1 MSTKKLKNLTLRD
14 IRAFLILKGCVKDR
28 TRGGHEAWRKS
39 GLARPII
46 IQTHK
51 NPVPEHVARSIIK
64 DLGISR
70 EEFLEKI
77 QAN

>member
-14 IRAFLILKGCVKDR
+14 IRSFLISVGCIKDR
-28 TRGGHEAWRKS
+28 TRGGHEAWRKP

-46 IQTHK
+46 IQTHVA
-51 NPVPEHVARSIIK
+51 PVPEHIVRSIIK
-64 DLGISR
+64 TLGMSR
-70 EEFLEKI
+70 EEFLEII

>member
-14 IRAFLILKGCVKDR
+14 IRSFLVFVGCVKER
-28 TRGGHEAWRKS
+28 TRGGHEAWRKP

-46 IQTHK
+46 IQTHVD
-51 NPVPEHVARSIIK
+51 PVAEHVVRSIIK
-64 DLGISR
+64 DLGMSR
-70 EEFLEKI
+70 EEFLKNI

>member
-28 TRGGHEAWRKS
+28 TSGGHEAWRKS

-51 NPVPEHVARSIIK
+51 NPVPEHVVRSIIK
-64 DLGISR
+64 DLGVSR
-70 EEFLEKI
+70 EEFLETI

>member
-28 TRGGHEAWRKS
+28 TRGGHEVWRKP

-46 IQTHK
+46 IQTHVD
-51 NPVPEHVARSIIK
+51 PVPEHVVRSIIK
-64 DLGISR
+64 DLGMSR

>member
-28 TRGGHEAWRKS
+28 TSGGHEAWRKS

-51 NPVPEHVARSIIK
+51 NPVPEHVVEVSLK

-70 EEFLEKI
+70 EEFLETI

>member
-28 TRGGHEAWRKS
+28 TSGGHEAWRKS

-51 NPVPEHVARSIIK
+51 KPVPEHVVRSIIK

>member
-14 IRAFLILKGCVKDR
+14 IRSFLIFVGCIKDR
-28 TRGGHEAWRKS
+28 TRGGHEVWKKP

-46 IQTHK
+46 IQTHVD
-51 NPVPEHVARSIIK
+51 PVPEHIVRSIIR
-64 DLGISR
+64 DLGMSR
-70 EEFLEKI
+70 EEFLKKI

>member
-28 TRGGHEAWRKS
+28 TSGGHEAWRKS

-46 IQTHK
+46 IQTNK
-51 NPVPEHVARSIIK
+51 NPVPEHVVRSIIK

-70 EEFLEKI
+70 EEFLETI

>member
-28 TRGGHEAWRKS
+28 TSGGHEAWRKS

-51 NPVPEHVARSIIK
+51 NPVPEHVVRSIIK

-70 EEFLEKI
+70 EEFLETI

>member
-28 TRGGHEAWRKS
+28 TRGGHEVWKKP

-46 IQTHK
+46 IQTHED
-51 NPVPEHVARSIIK
+51 PVPEHVVRSIIK
-64 DLGISR
+64 DLRMPR

>member
-14 IRAFLILKGCVKDR
+14 IRSFLIFVGCIKDR
-28 TRGGHEAWRKS
+28 TRGGHEVWKKP

-46 IQTHK
+46 IQTHED
-51 NPVPEHVARSIIK
+51 PVPEHIVRSIIK
-64 DLGISR
+64 ALGMSR

>member
-28 TRGGHEAWRKS
+28 TRGGHEAWKKP
-39 GLARPII
+39 GLSRPIV
-46 IQTHK
+46 IQTHE
-51 NPVPEHVARSIIK
+51 NPVPEHVVRSIIK
-64 DLGISR
+64 DLGMSR